1 MKKHLLGAL
10 AFAAFGAASASAADL
25 AVKAPVYKAAPVPI
39 VDMWTGFYVGGS
51 VGYGAGGWN
60 ASSNQRVFN
69 FENTTA
75 NPNVKGVTAGL
86 QAGYNWRFAPQ
97 WVVGIEAEIVDP
109 LKAGEVWNDPGLG
122 IPCGDCG
129 PPGDFVPRP
138 GGPASLAH
146 EWKLRWFGTVRARL
160 GVTPVE
166 NWLLYVT
173 GGPAVGGSQ
182 YSFTF
187 AQPGAAAIP
196 APTNYALRTDKTTY
210 GYSVGAGAETKLTA
224 NWSVKFEYL
233 YSRLSAKSRS
243 TRSTS
248 TACRF
253 TSTTGFALTLAAS
266 A

>member
-109 LKAGEVWNDPGLG
+109 LKAGQVWTDPGLG

-129 PPGDFVPRP
+129 PPADFVPRP

-210 GYSVGAGAETKLTA
+210 
-224 NWSVKFEYL
+224 
-233 YSRLSAKSRS
+233 RLFGRRRRAKPSSPPTGRSNSSISISTSARSRS